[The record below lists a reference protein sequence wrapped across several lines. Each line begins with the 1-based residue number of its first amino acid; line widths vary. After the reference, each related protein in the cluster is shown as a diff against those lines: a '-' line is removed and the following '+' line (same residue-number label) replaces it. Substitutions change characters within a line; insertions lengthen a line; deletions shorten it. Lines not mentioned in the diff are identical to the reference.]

1 LKQPGVITRRLILA
15 LAAYI
20 ALAALVWTT
29 MDPGVVSTPVG
40 KIPFRLLTLAVLA
53 LLALRTVMHAI
64 REHQMSGSKE
74 EAE

>member
-1 LKQPGVITRRLILA
+1 
-15 LAAYI
+15 
-20 ALAALVWTT
+20 

-64 REHQMSGSKE
+64 REHQMSGRKE

>member
-1 LKQPGVITRRLILA
+1 MA

-29 MDPGVVSTPVG
+29 MDPGAVMTPAG

-64 REHQMSGSKE
+64 REHQMAGNKD
-74 EAE
+74 AK